1 MVFLFI
7 RLHGI
12 ERLVSTALEQGF
24 FFFEKTTSFPCL
36 VGSELNYIFQLKAQ
50 SRIFTRSLLRLDTD
64 IFFLIRKKWAKNMV
78 RWYFLFFQSQ
88 KIVTYFYHL
97 ITQIV
102 MCVRHARAPLF
113 DLLQNKLLAERNSV
127 EGFICQLRYII
138 VRTPPPPSPP
148 ALF

>member
-1 MVFLFI
+1 
-7 RLHGI
+7 
-12 ERLVSTALEQGF
+12 
-24 FFFEKTTSFPCL
+24 
-36 VGSELNYIFQLKAQ
+36 
-50 SRIFTRSLLRLDTD
+50 
-64 IFFLIRKKWAKNMV
+64 MV

-102 MCVRHARAPLF
+102 MCVRHARAPLLF

-148 ALF
+148 ALFKGGGESKFWLSWNYGTGAGPLKRGGEGGLTLFLFNFFKVYHFYI